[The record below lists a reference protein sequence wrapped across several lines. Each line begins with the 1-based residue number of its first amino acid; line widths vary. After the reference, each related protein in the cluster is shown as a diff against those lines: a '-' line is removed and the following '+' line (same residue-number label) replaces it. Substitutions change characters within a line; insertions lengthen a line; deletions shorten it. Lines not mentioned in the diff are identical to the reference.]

1 MGEGAIAS
9 LQLLPSPPPSDHSPG
24 SVPEGPPA
32 PAPEGPSSTRPA
44 GWAQKRKMASPGRS
58 LSEVQD
64 RIGTSHS
71 ITDLSQRIHFYD
83 HWAADYDQDVA
94 ILDYQAPCL
103 AVDCLASAFLS
114 SPQEA
119 LLLDVACGT
128 GLVAVA
134 LQKRGFCNLHGVDGS
149 KSMLELAERRG
160 LYQQLSLC
168 ILGPEPLPAPS
179 DHYDAVMIVGALSDG
194 QVPYSAVSE
203 LLRVTKPGGLVCLTT
218 RANPSNLHYKEALEA
233 ELARLEQAG
242 HWKRV
247 QVRTVDQWE
256 QATSKQEAADSS
268 GSNPGFISGVI
279 YLFRKQE
286 ATPAQVMEV

>member
-83 HWAADYDQDVA
+83 HWAADYDQ
-94 ILDYQAPCL
+94 
-103 AVDCLASAFLS
+103 
-114 SPQEA
+114 
-119 LLLDVACGT
+119 
-128 GLVAVA
+128 

-286 ATPAQVMEV
+286 ATPAQLKASYF